1 MEKLV
6 GVKEVAARFGVSVRG
21 VWRLT
26 ADGTLPQP
34 VRLTEKSAKWC
45 ESELDAVFEKLKRQ
59 RGPMAVN

>member
-21 VWRLT
+21 VWRLV
-26 ADGTLPQP
+26 ADGKLPQP
-34 VRLTEKSAKWC
+34 VKIGNLTKWC

-59 RGPMAVN
+59 RGSLAVN